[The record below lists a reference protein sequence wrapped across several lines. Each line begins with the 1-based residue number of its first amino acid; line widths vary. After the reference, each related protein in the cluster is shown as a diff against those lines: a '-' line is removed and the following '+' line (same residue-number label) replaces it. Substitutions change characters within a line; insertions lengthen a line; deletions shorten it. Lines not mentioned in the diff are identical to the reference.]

1 MVAGGTFGRD
11 VLQLLLLLDNS
22 FLPADGR
29 HRGAVG
35 GKGGAGGGRSGC
47 GAEQVIAASAIH
59 GCEAAF
65 AAFPCCSLSAVTGM
79 DGAERTRAGRFC
91 CCVKAAAA
99 AGAADLGAAIQ
110 LQAVAAI
117 SAVTAEAVLLA
128 HWRAAA
134 AVHIAAGGGK
144 A

>member
-1 MVAGGTFGRD
+1 MAGGTLGRD

-35 GKGGAGGGRSGC
+35 GEGGAGGGRSGC
-47 GAEQVIAASAIH
+47 GAEQVVTASAIH

-65 AAFPCCSLSAVTGM
+65 AAFPCCSLFAVTGM
-79 DGAERTRAGRFC
+79 DTAERTRAGRFF
-91 CCVKAAAA
+91 CCVKAAA
-99 AGAADLGAAIQ
+99 AGAADLGAANQ

-117 SAVTAEAVLLA
+117 SAVTADAVLLA
-128 HWRAAA
+128 RWRAAA